1 MGPKKN
7 PLSED
12 FDDLKKSID
21 ELVAE
26 VSVVKKQQTEILKL
40 VADVKELRLANEEK
54 DKRIS
59 LLEKTVA
66 DLEQYTRINDVII
79 TGLQIK
85 PRSYAAA
92 LSRNENGGVPSEQD
106 VSSTERQVVAFMQSK
121 GILLDGDSIEACHPL
136 PKRGVDGKQS
146 VIMRFINRKHKTA
159 LLKQGRKLKGTN
171 VFINEHLTRKNAAIA
186 RHARLLRKQGKI
198 QGTWTSNCKV
208 FIKLNG
214 SPEQAR
220 VLWIKEENELDT
232 YK

>member
-1 MGPKKN
+1 MGPKKS
-7 PLSED
+7 PSSED

-59 LLEKTVA
+59 QLEKTVA

-92 LSRNENGGVPSEQD
+92 LSTNENGGMPSEQD
-106 VSSTERQVVAFMQSK
+106 VSSTEQQVFAFMQSK
-121 GILLDGDSIEACHPL
+121 GILLDSDSIEACHPL
-136 PKRGVDGKQS
+136 PKRVDGKQS
-146 VIMRFINRKHKTA
+146 VIMKFVNRKHKTA
-159 LLKQGRKLKGTN
+159 LLKQGQKLKGTN

-186 RHARLLRKQGKI
+186 RQARLLRKQGKI